1 MVQLLSLNEYISCVY
16 EKKNSM
22 KINHYIP
29 GTKIPIK
36 SDDLFIKK
44 IDKIKVILNFAWHIS
59 KEIKIYLRKL
69 GYKGRIINIIE
80 KKDFI

>member
-1 MVQLLSLNEYISCVY
+1 
-16 EKKNSM
+16 M

-80 KKDFI
+80 KRLYLI